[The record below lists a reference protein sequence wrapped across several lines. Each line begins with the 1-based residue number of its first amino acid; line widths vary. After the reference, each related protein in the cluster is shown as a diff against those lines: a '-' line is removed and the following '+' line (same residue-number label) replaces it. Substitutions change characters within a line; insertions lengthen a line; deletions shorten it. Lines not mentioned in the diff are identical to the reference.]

1 MKILSIILTVI
12 CIWGINSSSR
22 NSSDLNSDMYIIL
35 MDRYG
40 ANTKFFQEE
49 GKYNVPENARAE
61 EIRIYRDNFNHP
73 SFFLYLAHLPF
84 QGHQTR
90 HYSRKE
96 LSEMKLIYDKDLSY
110 EDWANFA
117 IKDKASF
124 FMIFQDE
131 YLHADRFIL
140 GFTIIAY
147 QINIHTGAEE

>member
-1 MKILSIILTVI
+1 MKILSIILTMMI
-12 CIWGINSSSR
+12 IWGFNSSFR
-22 NSSDLNSDMYIIL
+22 NSSAVNSDMYII
-35 MDRYG
+35 MVDRYG

-49 GKYNVPENARAE
+49 GKYNVPENARAG

-90 HYSRKE
+90 HYSMKE
-96 LSEMKLIYDKDLSY
+96 LSEMKLICDKDLSY
-110 EDWANFA
+110 QDWANFA
-117 IKDKASF
+117 VQEKTSF

-131 YLHADRFIL
+131 YLHADRFTL
-140 GFTIIAY
+140 GFTINAY